1 MLLFLY
7 KNIHAP
13 LQLAPRSVQKECY
26 EIHNL
31 DDDDSKY
38 TQEIQNLLCQWM
50 VKNLQA
56 LAELLI

>member
-31 DDDDSKY
+31 DDDLNYSRDS
-38 TQEIQNLLCQWM
+38 ESG
-50 VKNLQA
+50 VA
-56 LAELLI
+56 LPVDGEKFTSSC

>member
-1 MLLFLY
+1 VLLFLY

-31 DDDDSKY
+31 DDDLNYSRDS
-38 TQEIQNLLCQWM
+38 ESG
-50 VKNLQA
+50 VA
-56 LAELLI
+56 LPVDGEKFTSSC